1 MPITLL
7 VGKCCIAKR
16 KNDNATKSIIHNMPN
31 IYMNC
36 LENLRAK
43 DKKCIFDSH
52 LSEVM
57 MMSIVR
63 FKIMPKGL

>member
-1 MPITLL
+1 MLITLL

-16 KNDNATKSIIHNMPN
+16 KNDNATKSTIHNIPN

-43 DKKCIFDSH
+43 DKMYIFDSH
-52 LSEVM
+52 LSEVI
-57 MMSIVR
+57 MMSIVK
-63 FKIMPKGL
+63 FQIMPNGL